1 MDVYEP
7 FIFLNNNLAS
17 SPWLNFFLAPNL
29 SLLQVTA
36 MNIPEFAERLITS
49 FGYTPKYGST
59 ESLSLNT
66 EDFNTHLHYF

>member
-1 MDVYEP
+1 MAE
-7 FIFLNNNLAS
+7 L
-17 SPWLNFFLAPNL
+17 FLAPNL
-29 SLLQVTA
+29 SLLKVTA

-66 EDFNTHLHYF
+66 EAFNTHLHYF